1 MRELGQV
8 PGRSPRIGVLYP
20 CSGTRDAD
28 FWALAPAGAS
38 VHITRLPFNSDAS
51 AEAISAMSS
60 DDNLR
65 AAATLVAAVQPDVV
79 VWADTSGSF
88 LFGPRGD
95 ARQARLLS
103 EVTGVAATTTSTG
116 LVAACAALKVDRVDM
131 ATPYVPELNAALI
144 EFLAARGVT
153 VERMESLDLDD
164 SYEIASVPDDEQRA
178 LLRAAQGSAPALL
191 VPCTDFLTLTLIP
204 DLEEELDR
212 PVIAANPATMWHACR
227 LLKGS
232 RMIVPTTA
240 GRLFRARDG
249 VSS

>member
-1 MRELGQV
+1 MRELGQL

-38 VHITRLPFNSDAS
+38 VHVTRLPFNSDAS
-51 AEAISAMSS
+51 AAAISAMSS

-65 AAATLVAAVQPDVV
+65 AAATLLGAVQPDVV

-88 LFGPRGD
+88 LFGPEGD

-116 LVAACAALKVDRVDM
+116 LLAACAALNVDRVDV
-131 ATPYVPELNAALI
+131 ATPYVPELNAALAD
-144 EFLAARGVT
+144 FLAAHGVA

-164 SYEIASVPDDEQRA
+164 SYAIASVPDDEQRA
-178 LLRAAQGSAPALL
+178 LLRAARGSAPAVL
-191 VPCTDFLTLTLIP
+191 VPCTDFLTLSLIP
-204 DLEEELDR
+204 ELEEEFDR
-212 PVIAANPATMWHACR
+212 PVIAANPATMWHAAR
-227 LLKGS
+227 LLS
-232 RMIVPTTA
+232 ERPMIVPTSA
-240 GRLFRARDG
+240 GRLFHATDG
-249 VSS
+249 VLS